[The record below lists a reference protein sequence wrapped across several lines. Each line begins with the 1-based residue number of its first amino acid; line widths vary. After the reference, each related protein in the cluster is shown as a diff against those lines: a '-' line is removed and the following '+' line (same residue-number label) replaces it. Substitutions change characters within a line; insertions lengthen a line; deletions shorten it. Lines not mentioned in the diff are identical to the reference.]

1 MLCHDRQ
8 KLPITL
14 RWLVCRRYARRL
26 FYLCRMSL
34 KKLGGETIIY
44 GFSSVLG
51 RMLSFVVATYFVL
64 QVMDRSQFGVVSD
77 LMFYTALLISV
88 LVFRMDTVV
97 FRFASRAEYDAQ
109 AVFRKAQR
117 WVVTTIVIVIGAML
131 LFSPQLADALQYPD
145 RVVYVQLVLATVA
158 LDALS
163 MVPLARLR
171 LEQRPWFFVLVN
183 LGNVVFNIL
192 MIFLL
197 LYYWRWNSDWF
208 AEQFGW
214 TYQKN
219 YQVGYYLFGIM
230 LASAFRYLLLLID
243 GAVRYGKQQQKT
255 LPLDAE
261 IPSGF
266 TPDVRTMLRYA
277 LPLTV
282 VGVAGI
288 VNFLVA
294 PSIIKFYHGGTVSQ
308 NLAFAGDFGA
318 AMKLAVFL
326 NLFVTAY
333 NYAAEP
339 FFFRQA
345 GKDVSTADRAIY
357 ADALRAYSL
366 VATLASAGILLFL
379 PWLQYFLEAS
389 KRGGLY
395 VLPLLLAAN
404 FFFGIFSN
412 LSVAYKLTDKTIY
425 GGAIALVG
433 SFIVIGGS
441 IAFTPA
447 YGLWAPAW
455 AMLLCFVVMSLLAWL
470 VSRRFFPVRYQW
482 GRVLLYLLLAAG
494 AVYLGEV
501 AGAMW
506 WMRGAIFA
514 ALLAAFAALE
524 WKWLRATFR

>member
-1 MLCHDRQ
+1 
-8 KLPITL
+8 
-14 RWLVCRRYARRL
+14 
-26 FYLCRMSL
+26 MSL

-64 QVMDRSQFGVVSD
+64 QVMDRAQFGVVSD

-97 FRFASRAEYDAQ
+97 FRFASRDEYDAE
-109 AVFRKAQR
+109 AVFRRAQQ
-117 WVVTTIVIVIGAML
+117 WVFFTVVVVIGAMF
-131 LFSPQLADALQYPD
+131 LFSRQLADALQYPD
-145 RVVYVQLVLATVA
+145 RAVYVQLVLGTVA
-158 LDALS
+158 FDALA
-163 MVPLARLR
+163 MVPQARLR
-171 LEQRPWFFVLVN
+171 MEQRPWFFVFVN

-197 LYYWRWNSDWF
+197 LFYWRWHSDWF
-208 AEQFGW
+208 AEHLGW
-214 TYQKN
+214 PYQKT

-230 LASAFRYLLLLID
+230 LASAFRYMLLLVD
-243 GAVRYGKQQQKT
+243 GVWKYSKKRLKGT
-255 LPLDAE
+255 LANGLA
-261 IPSGF
+261 PSIS
-266 TPDVRTMLRYA
+266 TMISYA
-277 LPLTV
+277 LPLTI
-282 VGVAGI
+282 VGLAGI
-288 VNFLVA
+288 TNFLVA
-294 PSIIKFYHGGTVSQ
+294 PSIIKFYHGGTVSE

-326 NLFVTAY
+326 NLFITAY

-345 GKDVSTADRAIY
+345 GKDVTKADRVIY
-357 ADALRAYSL
+357 ADALRAYAM
-366 VATLASAGILLFL
+366 VGTLASAGILLFL
-379 PWLQYFLEAS
+379 PWLQYFLEES

-412 LSVAYKLTDKTIY
+412 LSVAYKLTDKTVY
-425 GGAIALVG
+425 GGIIALVG

-441 IAFTPA
+441 MAFTPE

-455 AMLLCFVVMSLLAWL
+455 AMLLCFVVMSFLAWL
-470 VSRRFFPVRYQW
+470 VSRRFFPVIYPW
-482 GRVLLYLLLAAG
+482 GRVLAYVALAVG
-494 AVYLGEV
+494 AVYLGEA

-506 WMRGAIFA
+506 WTRGAIFVG
-514 ALLAAFAALE
+514 LLAAFAALE
-524 WKWLRATFR
+524 RKWLRATFG

>member
-1 MLCHDRQ
+1 MIVAIHNAQ
-8 KLPITL
+8 H
-14 RWLVCRRYARRL
+14 L
-26 FYLCRMSL
+26 FYLCPMSL

-44 GFSSVLG
+44 GLSSVLG
-51 RMLSFVVATYFVL
+51 RMLSFVIATYFVL

-77 LMFYTALLISV
+77 LMFFTALLIAV

-97 FRFASRAEYDAQ
+97 FRFASREAYDSQ

-117 WVVTTIVIVIGAML
+117 WVLISVAVVIGVL
-131 LFSPQLADALQYPD
+131 LIFSGQLADMLKYPD
-145 RVVYVQLVLATVA
+145 RVIYVQLVLATVA

-183 LGNVVFNIL
+183 LGNVLFNIL

-197 LYYWRWNSDWF
+197 LFYWRWNSDWF

-214 TYQKN
+214 PFQKN
-219 YQVGYYLFGIM
+219 YQVGYYLFGIAM
-230 LASAFRYLLLLID
+230 ASGFRYALLLID
-243 GAVRYGKQQQKT
+243 GTVKSGRKWLSTQKT
-255 LPLDAE
+255 DLPNVRGLA
-261 IPSGF
+261 PSA
-266 TPDVRTMLRYA
+266 RTMLSYA

-288 VNFLVA
+288 TNFLVA
-294 PSIIKFYHGGTVSQ
+294 PSIIKYYHGGTVTE

-345 GKDVSTADRAIY
+345 GKDVATADKTIY
-357 ADALRAYSL
+357 ADAMRAYAI
-366 VATLASAGILLFL
+366 VATLASAGIMLFL
-379 PWLQYFLEAS
+379 PWLQYFLEES

-404 FFFGIFSN
+404 FCFGLFSN

-425 GGAIALVG
+425 GGAIALIG
-433 SFIVIGGS
+433 SGIVIGGS
-441 IAFTPA
+441 MAFTPV

-455 AMLLCFVVMSLLAWL
+455 AMLACFVVMSFLGWL
-470 VSRRFFPVRYQW
+470 VSRRFFPVYYPW
-482 GRVLLYLLLAAG
+482 GQVFIYVLLAIG
-494 AVYLGEV
+494 AVCLGGV
-501 AGAMW
+501 AGADW
-506 WMRGAIFA
+506 WIRGAVFA
-514 ALLAAFAALE
+514 ALLAASAALD
-524 WKWLRATFR
+524 WKWLKKTFG

>member
-1 MLCHDRQ
+1 
-8 KLPITL
+8 
-14 RWLVCRRYARRL
+14 
-26 FYLCRMSL
+26 MSL

-44 GFSSVLG
+44 GLSSVLG
-51 RMLSFVVATYFVL
+51 RLLSFVIATYWVL
-64 QVMDRSQFGVVSD
+64 KVMDRAEFGVVSD
-77 LMFYTALLISV
+77 LMFYTAILIAV

-97 FRFASRAEYDAQ
+97 FRFASRDEYDAQ

-117 WVVTTIVIVIGAML
+117 WVLVTVTLIIGILL
-131 LFSPQLADALQYPD
+131 LFSGALADALQYPD
-145 RVVYVQLVLATVA
+145 RVIYVQLVLATVA
-158 LDALS
+158 LDALA

-183 LGNVVFNIL
+183 LGNVVFNIV

-197 LYYWRWNSDWF
+197 LFYWRWNSDWF
-208 AEQFGW
+208 AEHLGW
-214 TYQKN
+214 PYQKN
-219 YQVGYYLFGIM
+219 YQVGYYLFGIA
-230 LASAFRYLLLLID
+230 LASAFRYGLLVVD
-243 GAVRYGKQQQKT
+243 GMVKSGRKRFGKQVID
-255 LPLDAE
+255 LPEAGNLA
-261 IPSGF
+261 PS
-266 TPDVRTMLRYA
+266 TRKMLTYA

-288 VNFLVA
+288 TNFLVA

-326 NLFVTAY
+326 NLFITAY

-345 GKDVSTADRAIY
+345 GKNVATADKTIY
-357 ADALRAYSL
+357 ADAMRAYAM

-379 PWLQYFLEAS
+379 PWLQYFLEET

-404 FFFGIFSN
+404 FCFGIFSN

-425 GGAIALVG
+425 GGTIALIG
-433 SFIVIGGS
+433 SGIVVGGS
-441 IAFTPA
+441 MAFTPV

-455 AMLLCFVVMSLLAWL
+455 AMLTCFVVMTFLTWL
-470 VSRRFFPVRYQW
+470 VSQRFFPVSYPW
-482 GRVLLYLLLAAG
+482 GRVFTHVVLAAG
-494 AVYLGEV
+494 AVWLGEA
-501 AGAMW
+501 AGAAW
-506 WMRGAIFA
+506 WIRGAIFVI
-514 ALLAAFAALE
+514 LLAAFAALE
-524 WKWLRATFR
+524 WKWLRKTFG

>member
-1 MLCHDRQ
+1 
-8 KLPITL
+8 
-14 RWLVCRRYARRL
+14 
-26 FYLCRMSL
+26 MSL

-51 RMLSFVVATYFVL
+51 RMLSFVIATYFVL
-64 QVMDRSQFGVVSD
+64 QVMDRAQFGVVSD

-97 FRFASRAEYDAQ
+97 FRFASRDEYDAES
-109 AVFRKAQR
+109 VFRKAQQ
-117 WVVTTIVIVIGAML
+117 WVFITVAVVIGGMF
-131 LFSPQLADALQYPD
+131 LFSGQLADALQYPD
-145 RVVYVQLVLATVA
+145 RAVYVQLVLGTVA
-158 LDALS
+158 LDALA

-171 LEQRPWFFVLVN
+171 LEQRPWFFVFVN

-197 LYYWRWNSDWF
+197 LFYWRWHSDWF
-208 AEQFGW
+208 AEHLGW
-214 TYQKN
+214 PYQTN

-230 LASAFRYLLLLID
+230 LASAFRYVLLLVD
-243 GAVRYGKQQQKT
+243 GVWKYSRKRLEGTLTSGPSPTIKT
-255 LPLDAE
+255 L
-261 IPSGF
+261 IS
-266 TPDVRTMLRYA
+266 YA

-288 VNFLVA
+288 TNFLVA
-294 PSIIKFYHGGTVSQ
+294 PSIIKFYHGGTVSE

-345 GKDVSTADRAIY
+345 GKDVAKADRVIY
-357 ADALRAYSL
+357 ADALRAYAM
-366 VATLASAGILLFL
+366 VGTLASAGILLFL
-379 PWLQYFLEAS
+379 PWLQYFLEES

-425 GGAIALVG
+425 GGIIALVG

-441 IAFTPA
+441 MAFTPE

-455 AMLLCFVVMSLLAWL
+455 AMLLCFVVMSFLAWL
-470 VSRRFFPVRYQW
+470 VSRRFFPVTYPW
-482 GRVLLYLLLAAG
+482 GKVLAYVALAVG

-506 WMRGAIFA
+506 WTRGAIFVG
-514 ALLAAFAALE
+514 LVAAFAALE
-524 WKWLRATFR
+524 RKWLRATFG

>member
-1 MLCHDRQ
+1 
-8 KLPITL
+8 
-14 RWLVCRRYARRL
+14 
-26 FYLCRMSL
+26 MSL

-44 GFSSVLG
+44 GLSSVLG
-51 RMLSFVVATYFVL
+51 RLLSFVIATYWVL
-64 QVMDRSQFGVVSD
+64 KVMDRAQFGVVSD

-97 FRFASRAEYDAQ
+97 FRFASRDEYDAN

-117 WVVTTIVIVIGAML
+117 WVVISVVVVTGILL
-131 LFSPQLADALQYPD
+131 LFSTPLADALQYPD
-145 RVVYVQLVLATVA
+145 RVIYVQLVLATVA

-197 LYYWRWNSDWF
+197 LFFWRWNSDWF
-208 AEQFGW
+208 AERFGW
-214 TYQKN
+214 PYLKN
-219 YQVGYYLFGIM
+219 YQVGYYLFGIA
-230 LASAFRYLLLLID
+230 LASAFRYGLLLLD
-243 GAVRYGKQQQKT
+243 GAVKSGKK
-255 LPLDAE
+255 LFGPKVIDGPEVSNLA
-261 IPSGF
+261 PSL
-266 TPDVRTMLRYA
+266 RTMLIYA

-282 VGVAGI
+282 VGIAGI
-288 VNFLVA
+288 TNFLVA
-294 PSIIKFYHGGTVSQ
+294 PAIIKFYHGGTVTE

-326 NLFVTAY
+326 NLFITAY

-345 GKDVSTADRAIY
+345 GKNVATADKTIY
-357 ADALRAYSL
+357 ADAMRAYAI

-379 PWLQYFLEAS
+379 PWLQYFLDAEN
-389 KRGGLY
+389 RGGLY

-404 FFFGIFSN
+404 FCFGLFSN
-412 LSVAYKLTDKTIY
+412 LSVAYKLTDETIY
-425 GGAIALVG
+425 GGAIALIG
-433 SFIVIGGS
+433 SGIVIGGS
-441 IAFTPA
+441 MAFTPV

-455 AMLLCFVVMSLLAWL
+455 AMLCCFMVMSFLAWL
-470 VSRRFFPVRYQW
+470 VSRRFFPVNYPW
-482 GRVLLYLLLAAG
+482 GRVLSYGLLTVG

-501 AGAMW
+501 AGTAW
-506 WMRGAIFA
+506 WIRGAIFVS
-514 ALLAAFAALE
+514 LLAAIAAIE
-524 WKWLRATFR
+524 WKWLRKTFG